1 MALLAFDGQ
10 IARQRAASAVFQ
22 HIAQFIYGSRFADD
36 AVINQLAARFQYINN
51 FGRTVQCVAL
61 FV

>member
-22 HIAQFIYGSRFADD
+22 HIAQFIHGSRFADD
-36 AVINQLAARFQYINN
+36 TVINQFATRFQYIDN
-51 FGRTVQCVAL
+51 FGCAIQRIAL